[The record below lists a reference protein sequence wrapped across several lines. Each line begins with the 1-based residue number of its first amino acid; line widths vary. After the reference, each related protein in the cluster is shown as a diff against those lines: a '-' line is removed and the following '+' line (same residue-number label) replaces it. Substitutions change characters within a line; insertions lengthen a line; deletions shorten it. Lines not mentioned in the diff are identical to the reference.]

1 MKRGDT
7 LVLFIFLTFI
17 FTIIPVNANSD
28 TGLFEQKGTLIQ
40 PRFTN
45 ITVFYND
52 FYITDQG
59 KAVKADRINYIQKMA
74 KEAGEKKVS
83 GVLAYNDYYS
93 IDAIYDMLRKYQNSI
108 TIEEVWF
115 SIPGESGKNMSK
127 VKSNDIKSAISNF
140 IQAMQTDYYNIEDF
154 AAKKEQYRIFALTF
168 TSKYHFVDNM
178 LKDDMIELI
187 DIFDY
192 PEVEKEALDKQK
204 RISYIAFPQKPE
216 KEVGE

>member
-1 MKRGDT
+1 MKKLLFGFIALTLSAILVINGGIVNVYSKNINENDRKIKVFVGSIDT
-7 LVLFIFLTFI
+7 ET
-17 FTIIPVNANSD
+17 
-28 TGLFEQKGTLIQ
+28 
-40 PRFTN
+40 TN
-45 ITVFYND
+45 
-52 FYITDQG
+52 G